1 MIGRLRVLALRSM
14 LEDGGFTDVTV
25 RTFKIPSGTWP
36 KNLHLK
42 QRGAFLA
49 HLSEAGYEAYML
61 ALRTRVL
68 GMEEEEVVELCKA
81 SYQAQV
87 DSRKNGVHGY
97 WD

>member
-1 MIGRLRVLALRSM
+1 M

-25 RTFKIPSGTWP
+25 RTFNTQSGTWP
-36 KNLHLK
+36 KNPHLK
-42 QRGAFLA
+42 QRGAFRA
-49 HLSEAGYEAYML
+49 HLSEAEYEAYML
-61 ALRTRVL
+61 GLCTRVL

-87 DSRKNGVHGY
+87 DSRKDGVHGY